1 MNTMSVIS
9 RGSSGASVDL
19 SEQATIRLLEVSKRR
34 GASIRLE
41 VKSAEIERV
50 LHGRVVG
57 TSQQGLM
64 VQLDQESEEPVLPS
78 TCCDAAL
85 RYEGQDYMFA
95 SHLLAWD
102 VDGDRVVLEVA
113 SPDVVCTWQR
123 RRFVR
128 ATLADSARVYFSRP
142 DEFEAILFDGAML
155 NVSPDGMAC
164 RVDVVDAGR
173 QAVGEPLGVGFV
185 LRPGQDVIALNAT
198 VKSKTPGGTPGTI
211 ILGVQFVKVDTH
223 CGQHARLVE
232 VLDLCF

>member
-19 SEQATIRLLEVSKRR
+19 SEQAASRLLEMAKRR
-34 GASIRLE
+34 GASIQLE
-41 VKSAEIERV
+41 VKSADQERV
-50 LHGRVVG
+50 LRGRVLAA
-57 TSQQGLM
+57 SQQGLT
-64 VQLDQESEEPVLPS
+64 VQLEHEPEESVLPS
-78 TCCDAAL
+78 TCCDAVL
-85 RYEGQDYMFA
+85 HYEGQAYMFA
-95 SHLLAWD
+95 SHLLAWEA
-102 VDGDRVVLEVA
+102 DGEKTVLEIA
-113 SPDVVCTWQR
+113 SPDEIRVWQR

-173 QAVGEPLGVGFV
+173 QSVGEPLGVGFA
-185 LRPGQDVIALNAT
+185 LQPGQDTIALNAT

-211 ILGVQFVKVDTH
+211 ILGVKFVQADRH
-223 CGQHARLVE
+223 REQHARLVE
-232 VLDLCF
+232 ILDSCF